1 MKIIQTYEAEFLQAY
16 KQHVKRVREE
26 MDDFKKRSLSNASSE
41 QVFID
46 KIDALEKQLI
56 IFREDALNSF

>member
-1 MKIIQTYEAEFLQAY
+1 
-16 KQHVKRVREE
+16 